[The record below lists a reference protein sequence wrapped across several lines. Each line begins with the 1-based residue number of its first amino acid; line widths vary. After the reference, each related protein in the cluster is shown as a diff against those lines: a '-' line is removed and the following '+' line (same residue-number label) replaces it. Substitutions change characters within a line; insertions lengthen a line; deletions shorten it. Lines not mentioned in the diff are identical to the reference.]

1 MFFSKYLFKMIPIK
15 LRLIREQNRIYT
27 FVLKLISKLQRG
39 PEVYIFH
46 DILERKEEVK
56 SEFALSQASFE
67 AFLSAQIRNRHTP
80 LTFFQLTQQIE
91 GKKTKLKNSFYVSFD
106 DCNTSVYTRA
116 YPFLK
121 QHNIPFI
128 LFITKDLIGKK
139 NFLTAEQIMIMAK
152 DPLCTIGSH
161 GVNHKMFRYFSQDE
175 AKTEFEFSRRYLQQ
189 LTGQAID
196 CFAFPYGRLVEVS
209 CKNIKQLEQTEY
221 KFAFSAISG
230 NLKQQWLSGKYY
242 LPRINVSEKLSNKK
256 FF

>member
-1 MFFSKYLFKMIPIK
+1 MIPIK
-15 LRLIREQNRIYT
+15 LRLIREKNRLYSLL
-27 FVLKLISKLQRG
+27 LKLISIFQRG

-46 DILERKEEVK
+46 DILERKEDVK

-67 AFLSAQIRNRHTP
+67 AFLKAQLQKGRKP
-80 LTFFQLTQQIE
+80 LTFSQLTQQIE
-91 GKKTKLKNSFYVSFD
+91 GKASKDKNGFYVSFD

-128 LFITKDLIGKK
+128 LFITKNLIGKK
-139 NFLTAEQIMIMAK
+139 NFLTAEQLMIMAK

-161 GVNHKMFRYFSQDE
+161 AVNHKMFRYFTHDE
-175 AKTEFEFSRRYLQQ
+175 AKAEYEQSRRYLQQ

-209 CKNIKQLEQTEY
+209 CDNIKQLHKSDY

-230 NLKQQWLSGKYY
+230 NLNQQWFSGKFY
-242 LPRINVSEKLSNKK
+242 LPRVNVSEKIAKKSLNK
-256 FF
+256 

>member
-1 MFFSKYLFKMIPIK
+1 MIPFK
-15 LRLIREQNRIYT
+15 LRLVREQNRIYT

-46 DILERKEEVK
+46 DILENKADVK
-56 SEFALSQASFE
+56 TEFALSQASFE
-67 AFLSAQIRNRHTP
+67 SFL
-80 LTFFQLTQQIE
+80 
-91 GKKTKLKNSFYVSFD
+91 KTKLNKGYKALSFNQLSEIIAGKTPKAKKSFYVSFD

-121 QHNIPFI
+121 AHAIPFI

-139 NFLTAEQIMIMAK
+139 NFLTAEQIMTLAK

-161 GVNHKMFRYFSQDE
+161 AVHHKMFRYFTPDE
-175 AKTEFEFSRRYLQQ
+175 AQKEYEQSRRYLQQ
-189 LTGQAID
+189 LSGQAVD

-209 CKNIKQLEQTEY
+209 CENIKQLEQTDY

-230 NLKQQWLSGKYY
+230 NLNQQWLSGKYY
-242 LPRINVSEKLSNKK
+242 LPRVNVSEKVVGNH
-256 FF
+256 

>member
-1 MFFSKYLFKMIPIK
+1 MIPIK
-15 LRLIREQNRIYT
+15 LRLVREQNRIYT
-27 FVLKLISKLQRG
+27 FTLKLISKIRRG

-46 DILERKEEVK
+46 DILERKEDVK

-67 AFLSAQIRNRHTP
+67 AFLNAQLQKNHKP
-80 LTFFQLTQQIE
+80 LTFYQLTQQIE
-91 GKKTKLKNSFYVSFD
+91 GKAPKKKNSFYVSFD

-128 LFITKDLIGKK
+128 LFITKNLIGKK

-152 DPLCTIGSH
+152 DPLCTVGSH
-161 GVNHKMFRYFSQDE
+161 AVNHKMFRYFTPDE
-175 AKTEFEFSRRYLQQ
+175 AKTEYEHSRRYLQQ
-189 LTGQAID
+189 LTGQVID

-209 CKNIKQLEQTEY
+209 CNNIKLLQQTEY
-221 KFAFSAISG
+221 KFAFSAIAG

-242 LPRINVSEKLSNKK
+242 LPRLNVSEKIVHKSLKQ
-256 FF
+256 

>member
-1 MFFSKYLFKMIPIK
+1 MIPIK

-27 FVLKLISKLQRG
+27 FTLKLISKLRRG

-46 DILERKEEVK
+46 DILERKEDVK

-67 AFLSAQIRNRHTP
+67 AFLKAQIQKGRKP
-80 LTFFQLTQQIE
+80 LTFNQLTLQIE
-91 GKKTKLKNSFYVSFD
+91 GKTPKDKNSFYVSFD
-106 DCNTSVYTRA
+106 DCNTSVYTHA

-128 LFITKDLIGKK
+128 LFITKNLIGKK

-161 GVNHKMFRYFSQDE
+161 AVNHKMFRYFTSHE
-175 AKTEFEFSRRYLQQ
+175 AKTEYEHSRRYLQQ
-189 LTGQAID
+189 LTGQSIN

-209 CKNIKQLEQTEY
+209 CANIKQLQQTDY
-221 KFAFSAISG
+221 QFAFSAIAG
-230 NLKQQWLSGKYY
+230 NLEHQWLSGKYY
-242 LPRINVSEKLSNKK
+242 LPRVNVGEKIVHKSLKQ
-256 FF
+256 